1 MCIGILR
8 SKPLDAFL
16 IFQSFLHLFRESQ
29 KFRNI
34 VAVLLLRDF
43 SSHLCELNS
52 QAVHGRKLCAVCLGR
67 SNRNFRASK
76 CVKHLVCFTSNT
88 TTHYIDDCHCGNALF
103 FCHTQCCQC
112 ICCLPRLADNYHQCL
127 LVERHLTITELR
139 CKFHTHRNIGH
150 IFQYILSSHAHMPC
164 GAAGNNIDL
173 LEVLD
178 FILGDLHARQ
188 VDGAVFNHGVNGI
201 LNSFR
206 LLMDFL
212 HHEMLKAAFFGSLGI
227 PLDFSGLLLD
237 LITVQVIEMSFTRS
251 QFCEL
256 KVANV
261 IHVASVFQN
270 CRDIRSHIGLTI
282 RNADD
287 HRAILTCH
295 PDLARII
302 TEHQLK
308 RIGTAHTNHRLG
320 NGINRTEVVLFIIVV
335 HQLDDHFRIRLTI
348 ECITVLQ
355 QLFFQ
360 FGIVLDDAV
369 MYANDLRLHCAG
381 TRTGTVT

>member
-1 MCIGILR
+1 
-8 SKPLDAFL
+8 
-16 IFQSFLHLFRESQ
+16 
-29 KFRNI
+29 
-34 VAVLLLRDF
+34 
-43 SSHLCELNS
+43 
-52 QAVHGRKLCAVCLGR
+52 
-67 SNRNFRASK
+67 
-76 CVKHLVCFTSNT
+76 
-88 TTHYIDDCHCGNALF
+88 
-103 FCHTQCCQC
+103 
-112 ICCLPRLADNYHQCL
+112 
-127 LVERHLTITELR
+127 
-139 CKFHTHRNIGH
+139 
-150 IFQYILSSHAHMPC
+150 MPC
-164 GAAGNNIDL
+164 RATGNNIDL
-173 LEVLD
+173 LEVFDLILSD
-178 FILGDLHARQ
+178 FHAGQ
-188 VDGAVFNHGVNGI
+188 VDSSVLDHRIKGI
-201 LNSFR
+201 LDSFR
-206 LLMDFL
+206 LLMDFF
-212 HHEMLKAAFFGSLGI
+212 HHEMLKAAFFSCFCI
-227 PLDFSGLLLD
+227 PLDLGGLLLNF
-237 LITVQVIEMSFTRS
+237 ITIQVIEMSFTRS

-282 RNADD
+282 RNTDN

-302 TEHQLK
+302 PEHQLK
-308 RIGTAHTNHRLG
+308 SVGTTDTHHRLSD
-320 NGINRTEVVLFIIVV
+320 GINRTEVVLFIIVV